1 MSIITS
7 NTSLRISPTY
17 HAPQD
22 SEMEETWK
30 TISQPVKHI
39 LKIWDASAKLL
50 GSTTTLF
57 KRGDQNI
64 TAITTMKQIL
74 DGEIS
79 LEKVDKA
86 AENILFGRSYT
97 DKDVDMVNKFLAIG
111 DLFAFDAPTLKNIAA
126 ACKMTPVQTSQLEKY
141 AKEFLDAQ
149 KIMKS
154 STVFKSLGAF
164 GIAGKLTSIEGSVS
178 VLADPRSHTREKT
191 EAGLKLVAGVTGL
204 ASVGL
209 SIASGVPAWAPSA
222 LSIVSSMTGL
232 GSFYFN
238 QTRSPLEKL
247 QQETYDLVQNDIA
260 ALKTENDKQS
270 LDFHRKADHYY
281 SRQFRD
287 FQKNVGTAL
296 DGIKKA
302 SSESELATAL
312 ETYRKQRLALEMP
325 QSPELYAGVEKIA
338 EKLTELASSEKAPA

>member
-1 MSIITS
+1 MSIIPS
-7 NTSLRISPTY
+7 NASLRISPKH

-22 SEMEETWK
+22 AEMEETWK
-30 TISQPVKHI
+30 TVSQPVKHI

-86 AENILFGRSYT
+86 AENILLGRSYT

-111 DLFAFDAPTLKNIAA
+111 DLFAFDASTLKNIAA

-141 AKEFLDAQ
+141 AKEFVDAQ
-149 KIMKS
+149 KIMKD
-154 STVFKSLGAF
+154 STAFKSLGAL
-164 GIAGKLTSIEGSVS
+164 GIGGKLNSIESSVS
-178 VLADPRSHTREKT
+178 VLSDPRSHTREKT
-191 EAGLKLVAGVTGL
+191 EAGLKLVSGAAGI
-204 ASVGL
+204 ASFGL
-209 SIASGVPAWAPSA
+209 SIASGVPAWVPST

-238 QTRSPLEKL
+238 QTRSPLEKE
-247 QQETYDLVQNDIA
+247 QQEAYDLVKNDIA
-260 ALKTENDKQS
+260 ALEKENNEQS
-270 LDFHRKADHYY
+270 LLFRKSKPDHYY
-281 SRQFRD
+281 SIQFRD

-302 SSESELATAL
+302 SSESELAKAL
-312 ETYRKQRLALEMP
+312 ETYHKLRLTLEMP
-325 QSPELYAGVEKIA
+325 QTPALDASVEKIT
-338 EKLTELASSEKAPA
+338 EKLTELTTEKAPA